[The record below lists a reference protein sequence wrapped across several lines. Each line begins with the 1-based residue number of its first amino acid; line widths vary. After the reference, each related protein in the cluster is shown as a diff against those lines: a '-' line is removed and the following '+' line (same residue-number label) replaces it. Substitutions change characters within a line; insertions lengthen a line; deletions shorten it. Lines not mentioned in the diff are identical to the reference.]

1 MKRQYYAGLVVLLL
15 TAFFVFGQKQIG
27 LAVVAIVGG
36 AGVLALIAWG
46 LTTYRMPA
54 SPGIVPVYLL
64 TVACLDLHIMEE
76 YLSGFAPR
84 MSRLFHIPSFTV
96 QTFMIS
102 FAFIGII
109 VWILAAIGLLNGNPL
124 ANYAAW
130 FMFSIPVMEFSHY
143 IFPLIEGGPYHYFPG
158 MYTAWLPALPGF
170 YGIYRLWKESR
181 GTTNVGGQQPIVGTT
196 RE

>member
-1 MKRQYYAGLVVLLL
+1 MKRQYYAVLVVLLL
-15 TAFFVFGQKQIG
+15 TAFFVFGQQKIG
-27 LAVVAIVGG
+27 LAVVAIVDG
-36 AGVLALIAWG
+36 AGVLALIAWA

-54 SPGIVPVYLL
+54 SPRIVPVYLL
-64 TVACLDLHIMEE
+64 TVACLHLHIMEE

-84 MSRLFHIPSFTV
+84 MSRLFDIPSFTV

-109 VWILAAIGLLNGNPL
+109 VWILAGIGLLYRNPL

-170 YGIYRLWKESR
+170 YGVYLLWRESR
-181 GTTNVGGQQPIVGTT
+181 ATAKAESRQGMPSGA